1 MLTTSLNTAASPGCR
16 DGSSLLRRALI
27 PVAVAPSKIR
37 RATAALAG
45 VIGMG
50 GAGLAH
56 ADDNSLQ
63 PTVLGTQLQ
72 GGSAQPLD
80 SPAAASPYREESW
93 ILGGANLRSGPATS
107 YGSLGYLTDAMHVHM
122 KCWLDTQPVSPP
134 QSNFTSGRWFL
145 VDTLALGGSVGYVHS
160 SFVANQI
167 ETPPCPTTTAPS
179 PTAPMPTAAES
190 AVAWA
195 QRYADNGDTSY
206 NDLCLTFVGDA
217 YTQAKVDYRS
227 QIDYAID
234 SNTYPVDI
242 WSHFIRGTTGTD
254 TAPPRGSWVFWAS
267 ATGDRTL
274 SHVALSLGDGRL
286 ASTSDGVEGRG
297 THYET
302 LEQHAYAHYL
312 GWWLPTA

>member
-1 MLTTSLNTAASPGCR
+1 MLTTSLNTAASPGCP
-16 DGSSLLRRALI
+16 DGSPPLRRPLT

-37 RATAALAG
+37 RATAAAALAG

-56 ADDNSLQ
+56 ADDSSLQ
-63 PTVLGTQLQ
+63 PTVSGTQLQ

-80 SPAAASPYREESW
+80 SPSAASPYREESW
-93 ILGGANLRSGPATS
+93 ISGGANLRSGPATS
-107 YGSLGYLTDAMHVHM
+107 YRSLGYLTDATRLHM
-122 KCWLDTQPVSPP
+122 KCYLDAQPVSPP
-134 QSNFTSGRWFL
+134 QSNYTSARWFL

-160 SFVANQI
+160 SFVANQT

-195 QRYADNGDTSY
+195 QPYADNRDTSY
-206 NDLCLTFVGDA
+206 NDLCLTFVGAA

-234 SNTYPVDI
+234 STPIRRTSGATSSGGPRAQTPRHPEAAGSFGPQRPATAN
-242 WSHFIRGTTGTD
+242 SHT
-254 TAPPRGSWVFWAS
+254 
-267 ATGDRTL
+267 
-274 SHVALSLGDGRL
+274 SH
-286 ASTSDGVEGRG
+286 
-297 THYET
+297 
-302 LEQHAYAHYL
+302 
-312 GWWLPTA
+312 